1 MPDQKPPVVIDLT
14 WEDALRF
21 TASADTFQLTLD
33 SGSKVGLAP
42 MQLLAVSIAGCMAMD
57 VVHIVKKGRHDLQ
70 GLTAHLVGRRAHDEP
85 RRFVAVDLHFEVSGP
100 VPVDQVE
107 RAIALS
113 RDTYCSVWQSMRQD
127 IEFRVTAT
135 VV

>member
-1 MPDQKPPVVIDLT
+1 MSDTKPPVVIDLT

-21 TASADTFQLTLD
+21 TASADTFHLPLD
-33 SGSKVGLAP
+33 SGSKAGLAP
-42 MQLLAVSIAGCMAMD
+42 MQLLAIAIAGCMAMD
-57 VVHIVKKGRHDLQ
+57 IVHIVKKGRHDLR
-70 GLTAHLVGRRAHDEP
+70 GLKAHLIGRRASAEP
-85 RRFVAVDLHFEVSGP
+85 RRFVAIDLQFEIGGA
-100 VPVDQVE
+100 VPLEQVE

-113 RDTYCSVWQSMRQD
+113 RETYCSVWQSMRQD